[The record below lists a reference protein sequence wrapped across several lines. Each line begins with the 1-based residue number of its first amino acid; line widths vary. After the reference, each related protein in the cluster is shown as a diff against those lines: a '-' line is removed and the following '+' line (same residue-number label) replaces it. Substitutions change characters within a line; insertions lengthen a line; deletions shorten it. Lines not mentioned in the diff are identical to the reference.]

1 MRYLINLSYDGSN
14 FFGSQKQKDKKT
26 VIGELERVISK
37 IFDEEIKVVGCS
49 RTDRKVHA
57 LDYYA
62 HFDSKKEK
70 ELSTLKHS
78 INSLID
84 KSIFIKDIKIVN
96 NLFHSRFDV
105 KTKEYVYKIN
115 TKEYDPVSKD
125 YIFQYNKEINISLMK
140 KIAYKIEGKHNFH
153 AFTSDTPIEE
163 CIRTINYIKI
173 TKEDKLVCIYI
184 CASGF
189 LKYMVRNIV
198 GLMLEI
204 NEGKKDIEI
213 ISKLFKDK
221 NRSDNAVK
229 ASPEGLYLNKVN
241 YK

>member
-1 MRYLINLSYDGSN
+1 MKFKIKHEKANLVFMTSVLILCLFTCIIWLMIREYSYFIIYLLLTLLIAIFYYNTYFYIKNDGLIIKLG
-14 FFGSQKQKDKKT
+14 F
-26 VIGELERVISK
+26 
-37 IFDEEIKVVGCS
+37 IKV
-49 RTDRKVHA
+49 
-57 LDYYA
+57 
-62 HFDSKKEK
+62 
-70 ELSTLKHS
+70 
-78 INSLID
+78 
-84 KSIFIKDIKIVN
+84 
-96 NLFHSRFDV
+96 
-105 KTKEYVYKIN
+105 
-115 TKEYDPVSKD
+115 
-125 YIFQYNKEINISLMK
+125 
-140 KIAYKIEGKHNFH
+140 KIEGKHNFH